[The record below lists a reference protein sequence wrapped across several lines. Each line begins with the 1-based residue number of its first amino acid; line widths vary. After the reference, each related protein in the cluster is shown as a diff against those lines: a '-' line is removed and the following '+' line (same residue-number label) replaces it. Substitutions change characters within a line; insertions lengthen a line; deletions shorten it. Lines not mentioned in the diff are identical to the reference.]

1 MLEPY
6 ALKGARTVRS
16 GGKSERIYLSQL
28 VLSKNNNLSDSTVT
42 VSGLSPMCEGETKL
56 IKANAR
62 KPKNNDEKGYV
73 RIDGRLVLITLAEL
87 NVLIEDSKKK
97 AREDFLKKRFN
108 SDYLSSLR
116 SLLNGVFT
124 AEGS

>member
-6 ALKGARTVRS
+6 ASKGARTVRS

-28 VLSKNNNLSDSTVT
+28 ALNKNTPSDSTDT
-42 VSGLSPMCEGETKL
+42 VNGLSPTCEGDTKL
-56 IKANAR
+56 IKAKTR
-62 KPKNNDEKGYV
+62 KPENDDDKGYV

-87 NVLIEDSKKK
+87 RVLIEDSKRKVI
-97 AREDFLKKRFN
+97 EDYQEKRFN

-116 SLLNGVFT
+116 SLLNGVFA